1 MNSKDENIDV
11 YSADSP
17 NPIKTLNIQ
26 NRQMNCSVVTIDKIF
41 VGCRDR
47 RVFIYNKFSLELLK
61 TIEVPESV
69 HCMTTLNHFT

>member
-1 MNSKDENIDV
+1 MNNKEDNIDV
-11 YSADSP
+11 YSADSHA
-17 NPIKTLNIQ
+17 PIKVLNIQ
-26 NRQMNCSVVTIDKIF
+26 GRQMNCSVVTVDKLF

-69 HCMTTLNHFT
+69 HCMCALSDYT

>member
-26 NRQMNCSVVTIDKIF
+26 SRQMNCTVVTIDRIF

-69 HCMTTLNHFT
+69 HCMTTLNQFT

>member
-1 MNSKDENIDV
+1 
-11 YSADSP
+11 
-17 NPIKTLNIQ
+17 
-26 NRQMNCSVVTIDKIF
+26 MNCSVVTVDKLF

-69 HCMTTLNHFT
+69 HCMCALSDYT